1 MTALNV
7 LKLADIA
14 SINPKLTS
22 RPADDELISFVP
34 MSAVDAQTGATGSGE
49 ERSFGEVSKGYTV
62 FSDQDVL
69 VAKIT
74 PCFENGK
81 IAQAGLTH
89 RMGVGS
95 TEFHVIRP
103 NRSQLDV
110 RYLLHFLRRPA
121 VRAAGE
127 RRMTGSAGQRRV
139 PEAFLA
145 ALAIP
150 VPPLPEQKRI
160 AEVLD
165 RVGELRTK
173 RQQALACVDGL
184 TQSIF
189 VDMFGNPH
197 RLHRTWK
204 AMPLEAVCTAIND
217 CPHSTPRWTESG
229 EICLRTSNLTKGGW
243 DWTDTRFVS
252 PATFVERSKRG
263 SIEPGDIVLSREGT
277 VGIAAIVE
285 EGMRICMGQRL
296 VQVRPQIDLLT
307 PKFLLTYLLNVLAP
321 ERIASFMVG
330 STSRHLNVREL
341 KALRVPLPPVRLQQ
355 QFAAR
360 AQEVDRLRG
369 AQQRQLVELDGLFAS
384 LQDRAF
390 RGLL

>member
-1 MTALNV
+1 MSKWTSFRLVDVAAV
-7 LKLADIA
+7 
-14 SINPKLTS
+14 NPKLLN
-22 RPADDELISFVP
+22 RPSGEELVSFVP
-34 MSAVDAQTGATGSGE
+34 MSAVDAVSGTVDSSE
-49 ERSFGEVSKGYTV
+49 SRHFGEVAKGYTV
-62 FSDQDVL
+62 FASGDIL

-81 IAQAGLTH
+81 IAKADLPQPI
-89 RMGVGS
+89 GVGS

-103 NRSQLDV
+103 DRSKLDA
-110 RYLLHFLRRPA
+110 RYLLHFLRRPV
-121 VRAAGE
+121 VRVDGE
-127 RRMTGSAGQRRV
+127 RRMTGSGGQRRV
-139 PEAFLA
+139 PPAFLSD
-145 ALAIP
+145 LSI
-150 VPPLPEQKRI
+150 PLPSLSEQRRI

-165 RVGELRTK
+165 RADELRAK
-173 RQQALACVDGL
+173 RREALARVDGL

-189 VDMFGNPH
+189 VDMFGDPH
-197 RLHRTWK
+197 RLHLKWD
-204 AMPLEAVCTAIND
+204 AMPLEAACSAIND
-217 CPHSTPRWTESG
+217 CPHSTPRWTDSG

-252 PATFVERSKRG
+252 PATFIERSKRG
-263 SIEPGDIVLSREGT
+263 SVEPGDIILSREGT

-296 VQVRPQIDLLT
+296 VQVRPRADLLT
-307 PKFLLTYLLNVLAP
+307 PKFLLAHLLNVLAP

-330 STSRHLNVREL
+330 STSQHLNVREL
-341 KALRVPLPPVRLQQ
+341 KTLRVPLPPVRLQQ

-360 AQEVDRLRG
+360 AQAVDRLKD
-369 AQQRQLVELDGLFAS
+369 AQQRQLAEVNGLFAS